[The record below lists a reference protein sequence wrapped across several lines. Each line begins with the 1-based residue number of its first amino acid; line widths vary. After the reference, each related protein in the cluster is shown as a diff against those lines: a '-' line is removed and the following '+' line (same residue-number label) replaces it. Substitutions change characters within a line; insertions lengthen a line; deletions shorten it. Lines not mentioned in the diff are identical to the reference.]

1 MCREGSLSLSCLSA
15 GNDKQ
20 NEVSEPQARGE
31 PIGTSLG
38 MLRLQRE
45 VAPGEGTQDSNLGT
59 RRGNQEH
66 DECAGSGSRF
76 FTRCDQEE

>member
-1 MCREGSLSLSCLSA
+1 MQRGESVLELLVA

-20 NEVSEPQARGE
+20 NEMSEPQARGE
-31 PIGTSLG
+31 PIGTSLR

-45 VAPGEGTQDSNLGT
+45 GAPGKGIQDSNLGT
-59 RRGNQEH
+59 RGNQEH
-66 DECAGSGSRF
+66 DECAGSGSHF